1 MKKSIFSK
9 VGAAAV
15 VLTLVTASLVGGTF
29 AKYTTTATGTGT
41 ATVAKWAIAMKQN
54 DTEIKNNAFTFNLA
68 NTNTNAA
75 TAADRIGPDSKGVI
89 KMTIDGTGSEVG
101 YAYDIS
107 FDTTGLGSV
116 PVKFYSDQDMTKE
129 LEYNGKIATMT
140 DTVEQANVNT
150 AKDVSVYWKW
160 VSTSNEAD
168 TGLGASENPVIGTV
182 AVTMTANQLVK
193 DSTPAAP

>member
-9 VGAAAV
+9 VGAAAM

-29 AKYTTTATGTGT
+29 AKYTSTASGTGT

-54 DTEIKNNAFTFNLA
+54 DTAITNNTFTFDLA

-75 TAADRIGPDSKGVI
+75 TVAGKIGPESKGEI

-101 YAYDIS
+101 YTYDIT
-107 FDTTGLGSV
+107 FDTSGLGNV
-116 PVKFYSDQDMTKE
+116 PIKFYKDAEMNTE
-129 LEYNGKIATMT
+129 LTYTDKKVSMT
-140 DTVEQANVNT
+140 DNVEQTAVGT
-150 AKDVSVYWKW
+150 AKDVVVYWKW
-160 VSTSNEAD
+160 VSEGDATD
-168 TGLGASENPVIGTV
+168 TGLGETPVSGTV

-193 DSTPAAP
+193 Q

>member
-29 AKYTTTATGTGT
+29 AEYTTTATGTGT

-54 DTEIKNNAFTFNLA
+54 DTEISNNTFTFDLA

-75 TAADRIGPDSKGVI
+75 TSSGKIGPESQGAI

-101 YAYDIS
+101 YAYDIT
-107 FDTTGLGSV
+107 FDTSGLGTV
-116 PVKFYSDQDMTKE
+116 PVKFYSDAAMTKE
-129 LEYNGKIATMT
+129 LTYNANKATMT
-140 DTVEQANVNT
+140 GEVAQGDVGT

-160 VSTSNEAD
+160 VSTSDTAD
-168 TGLGASENPVIGTV
+168 TGLGVTPVSGTV

-193 DSTPAAP
+193 ESTPAAP

>member
-1 MKKSIFSK
+1 MKKSVFSK

-29 AKYTTTATGTGT
+29 AKYTSTASGTGS

-54 DTEIKNNAFTFNLA
+54 DTAVSDNFTFDLA

-75 TAADRIGPDSKGVI
+75 TATGKIGPESQGVI

-101 YAYDIS
+101 YEYDIT
-107 FDTTGLGSV
+107 FDTTGLGNV
-116 PVKFYSDQDMTKE
+116 PIKFYEDAAMNTE
-129 LEYNGKIATMT
+129 LTYTGNKATMSGE
-140 DTVEQANVNT
+140 VEQTAVGT
-150 AKDVSVYWKW
+150 AKDVTVYWKW
-160 VSTSNEAD
+160 VSASDAAD
-168 TGLGASENPVIGTV
+168 TGLGESATAVTGDV

-193 DSTPAAP
+193 NPTP